1 MPVSLAWLSA
11 IILFQ
16 HRQQDNK
23 AAADVAEI
31 VMHGG
36 RSSNSYRPQP
46 I

>member
-11 IILFQ
+11 IVLLQ
-16 HRQQDNK
+16 HLQQDNK
-23 AAADVAEI
+23 AAADVTEI
-31 VMHGG
+31 VEHGR